1 MTDAVRKEIF
11 GPKSANTSIQLAIR
25 AKIYYDED
33 PFSGGDDNKLV
44 SKPMALIAAGSDA
57 GPQRITVV
65 SQAARGFS
73 KRALMEQNEAARMSV
88 YAIKTPE
95 EEFLANEN
103 SFIDP
108 IFDDE
113 HDEEFQNED
122 KHLNDFLDQI
132 NERFS
137 SESIQNETNED
148 VLRKKAEEVIFSIFE
163 AQKIYYTAFYKTQS
177 LNRFLK
183 ELLVKYNQKYR
194 VIFKKYNRLR
204 EQFESNNI
212 RKNITA
218 LNTDENKRILKAIEQ
233 SLQEIEV
240 YKGLFKLV
248 YNQEEVLRF
257 KEELPV
263 RAERKRNLLIKI
275 VKNVN
280 DKNISDVL
288 HDDQKIS
295 LDYIV
300 GKYKL
305 NQQQPDHPINNID
318 DNQEE
323 FTELHNGTEEP
334 VATENEG
341 TYDNN
346 QDYENEVNEANDG
359 NDRNDGND
367 ANDPNEAI
375 DDGQEAY

>member
-1 MTDAVRKEIF
+1 MTDAVRKEIL
-11 GPKSANTSIQLAIR
+11 GAKSANSSIQLAIR

-137 SESIQNETNED
+137 SESIQNETNEN

-177 LNRFLK
+177 LNRFLR

-248 YNQEEVLRF
+248 YNQEESIRF

-263 RAERKRNLLIKI
+263 RAEKKRNLLLKI

-280 DKNISDVL
+280 EKNISEVL

-295 LDYIV
+295 LDYII

-305 NQQQPDHPINNID
+305 NHQSPDHPINNLVSS
-318 DNQEE
+318 QEVISS
-323 FTELHNGTEEP
+323 ELQNGTEEP
-334 VATENEG
+334 IGSDNEDNYNEG
-341 TYDNN
+341 TFDNN
-346 QDYENEVNEANDG
+346 NQGTFDNQGDE
-359 NDRNDGND
+359 
-367 ANDPNEAI
+367 NEAI
-375 DDGQEAY
+375 EPVEANEDGQEAY